1 MPSQTPATAASDLEP
16 VSPLSHRIYLLQ
28 QLLPFLLL
36 VVVMIY
42 ELTRHLIFPDEAHPS
57 LLAVELVVFGITGP
71 AALWLT
77 LNWIGREIKAREA
90 AEGEADTRSRMMME
104 MHHRIKNNLQTVAD
118 LLTLEMARTDARPPT
133 ESLRDSVARIKSIAA
148 AHELLSLEWVG
159 AVEVT
164 ELARR
169 VGESARSA
177 MTRPGQSAT
186 LTVDGP
192 AIYLP
197 SKAATSFAL
206 VINELVSNAME
217 HGLAGRADGLI
228 EIWLEQGAGAL
239 SVQVRDNGA
248 GLPPGFDL
256 RAGTGLG
263 LKIVRNLIEK
273 DMRGTISITEDGGA
287 CVDFS
292 IPVLADLPRA

>member
-1 MPSQTPATAASDLEP
+1 MHTDPPAAGALQP
-16 VSPLSHRIYLLQ
+16 ASPLSHRIYLLQ

-42 ELTRHLIFPDEAHPS
+42 ELTRHLVLQEAAHPA

-90 AEGEADTRSRMMME
+90 AEGEADTRMRMMME

-118 LLTLEMARTDARPPT
+118 LLTLEMARSNARPPI

-169 VGESARSA
+169 VAESVRSA
-177 MTRPGQSAT
+177 MTRPGQSIT

-192 AIYLP
+192 PVYLP

-217 HGLAGRADGLI
+217 HGLAARDEGAI
-228 EIWLEQGAGAL
+228 NIWLEREGGAL
-239 SVQVRDNGA
+239 SVQVRDNGE

-256 RAGTGLG
+256 GTSNGLG
-263 LKIVRNLIEK
+263 LQIVRNLIEK
-273 DMRGTISITEDGGA
+273 DMRGAISVSDDGGT

-292 IPVLADLPRA
+292 IPILADLPRA